1 MYRFGKV
8 NKIGHESRGLF
19 FKNNLFQK
27 DNLHLLHLI
36 TRKKKG

>member
-8 NKIGHESRGLF
+8 NKIGPERRGLF
-19 FKNNLFQK
+19 FKNPLFKK
-27 DNLHLLHLI
+27 DNLQLLHLI